1 MSNFYCVPLRM
12 FTEDTKQVFKK
23 AKNKIVKDCP
33 VSYQNKVTL
42 WESFVMKLCVLWEL
56 EAADDIYNVFCKD
69 SVGVYFSKSCI
80 DAVFGKIFFAYYN
93 ELSQSKYSFKVGM
106 KRKWYTKEN
115 RLVPAYYFN
124 IKKSKSIRL
133 TVIRQGTREYD
144 LIQYYLDKVKSYFTD
159 EISEYSGVL
168 DLYDN
173 VKVGGSVEYGD
184 FFSNCDSV
192 VISDAY
198 KKALNDLNIKRN
210 IVFFNLDSTCIVKCG
225 KVYSFLDFIPKSEDV
240 LYSDAGEKLI
250 QYYDMRN
257 AFILGLFSM
266 CSCYAEGIDMKE
278 IADVFSNYINTH
290 LDNPYEFVDRGEL
303 KGCSADI
310 KNSIISYANSVYDDI
325 AYNDFFIRTVLN
337 LDIFKETF
345 QYCKEFL
352 KFVEENPK
360 ADKDEV
366 GASENVYYAL
376 TLAHTDKLKFYLDSP
391 SFTTIRG
398 NKKARTEITSHGK
411 TNLSIYIKTVS
422 DAYNTMLQYHAEE
435 SLDSYFGKDVRK
447 VFHTVISL
455 LNYVYKKD
463 SLRSIKTELFDMGI
477 EKDKIVSDKQL
488 AIDNVPSFSSVCQ
501 FAETMTLVNMIIPEL
516 KVATG
521 NKSIIPFN
529 DYIYCSESVAK
540 FIDKKKLN
548 THICNLFIENIM
560 DIFKDIYSYYPII
573 FSETYD

>member
-1 MSNFYCVPLRM
+1 ML
-12 FTEDTKQVFKK
+12 
-23 AKNKIVKDCP
+23 I
-33 VSYQNKVTL
+33 
-42 WESFVMKLCVLWEL
+42 L
-56 EAADDIYNVFCKD
+56 E
-69 SVGVYFSKSCI
+69 
-80 DAVFGKIFFAYYN
+80 
-93 ELSQSKYSFKVGM
+93 
-106 KRKWYTKEN
+106 
-115 RLVPAYYFN
+115 
-124 IKKSKSIRL
+124 
-133 TVIRQGTREYD
+133 
-144 LIQYYLDKVKSYFTD
+144 
-159 EISEYSGVL
+159 
-168 DLYDN
+168 
-173 VKVGGSVEYGD
+173 
-184 FFSNCDSV
+184 
-192 VISDAY
+192 
-198 KKALNDLNIKRN
+198 KALKELNIKRN
-210 IVFFNLDSTCIVKCG
+210 LVSFNLDGSCIVKSG
-225 KVYSFLDFIPKSEDV
+225 RVYSFLDFIPKSEDA
-240 LYSDAGEKLI
+240 LYSDTGEKLI

-278 IADVFSNYINTH
+278 IADVFSNYVNIH
-290 LDNPYEFVDRGEL
+290 LDNPYEFADRGEL

-325 AYNDFFIRTVLN
+325 AYNDSFIRTVLN

-366 GASENVYYAL
+366 GASESVYYAL

-411 TNLSIYIKTVS
+411 TNFSIYIKTVS

-488 AIDNVPSFSSVCQ
+488 AIDNVPSFNSVCQ

-529 DYIYCSESVAK
+529 DYIYCPESVAK

-573 FSETYD
+573 FSETYI